1 MGNFLHMEK
10 EEFQMK
16 LRTPM
21 PELTGSTAWLNGEVT
36 TSELVGEKPTLIH
49 FWSISCG
56 LCKEAMPNVN
66 DFRDQYKDELN
77 VVAVHMPRSEKDV
90 DLEEIK
96 KVAAEH
102 DITQPI
108 FVDSELKLTDV
119 FENQYVP
126 AYYVFD
132 KDGQLRH
139 FQAGG
144 SGMKMLEKRVN
155 RVLDEMRNAE

>member
-1 MGNFLHMEK
+1 
-10 EEFQMK
+10 MK
-16 LRTPM
+16 LREPM
-21 PELTGSTAWLNGEVT
+21 PELSGATEWLNGEVT
-36 TSELVGEKPTLIH
+36 KNDLIGDKPTLIH
-49 FWSISCG
+49 FWSISCH
-56 LCKEAMPNVN
+56 LCKEAMPQVN
-66 DFRDQYKDELN
+66 EFRDRYSDKLN
-77 VVAVHMPRSEKDV
+77 VMAVHMPRSEE
-90 DLEEIK
+90 DLNLDEIK

-108 FVDSELKLTDV
+108 FVDSEHKLTDV

-132 KDGQLRH
+132 KDGNLRH

-155 RVLDEMRNAE
+155 RVLDEMEKSE

>member
-1 MGNFLHMEK
+1 
-10 EEFQMK
+10 MK
-16 LRTPM
+16 LREPM
-21 PELTGSTAWLNGEVT
+21 PELSGATEWLNGEVT
-36 TSELVGEKPTLIH
+36 KSDLVGDKPTLIH
-49 FWSISCG
+49 FWSISCH
-56 LCKEAMPNVN
+56 LCKEAMPQVN
-66 DFRDQYKDELN
+66 EFRDRYSDKLN
-77 VVAVHMPRSEKDV
+77 IMAVHMPRSEE
-90 DLEEIK
+90 DLNLDEIK

-108 FVDSELKLTDV
+108 FVDSEHKLTDA

-132 KDGQLRH
+132 KDGNLRH

-155 RVLDEMRNAE
+155 RVLDEMEKSE

>member
-1 MGNFLHMEK
+1 
-10 EEFQMK
+10 MK
-16 LRTPM
+16 LREPM
-21 PELTGSTAWLNGEVT
+21 PELNGATVWLNGEVT
-36 TSELVGEKPTLIH
+36 KGELVGEKPTLIH
-49 FWSISCG
+49 FWSISCH
-56 LCKEAMPNVN
+56 LCKEAMPQVN
-66 DFRDQYKDELN
+66 EFRDQYSDKLN
-77 VVAVHMPRSEKDV
+77 VMAVHMPRSED
-90 DLEEIK
+90 DLNLDEIK

-108 FVDSELKLTDV
+108 FVDSEHKLTDA

-132 KDGQLRH
+132 KDGNLRH

-155 RVLDEMRNAE
+155 RVLDEMEKSE